1 MAPST
6 NYITAHCFMIP
17 NEVVGWD
24 QRCEFGRFLKTSTL
38 YHPDITQTFDSY
50 PDDIWIKHQNLSN
63 WDSLE
68 GGGDGGGGHGDVV
81 AGVVWVA
88 HAAHQAGPEVRP
100 HLVSLVA
107 NWSG

>member
-1 MAPST
+1 MYLEDIGIVGVSKT
-6 NYITAHCFMIP
+6 D
-17 NEVVGWD
+17 NES
-24 QRCEFGRFLKTSTL
+24 FN
-38 YHPDITQTFDSY
+38 TF

-68 GGGDGGGGHGDVV
+68 GGGEGGGGQCDVV
-81 AGVVWVA
+81 AGVAWVA
-88 HAAHQAGPEVRP
+88 QAAHQAGPEVRP